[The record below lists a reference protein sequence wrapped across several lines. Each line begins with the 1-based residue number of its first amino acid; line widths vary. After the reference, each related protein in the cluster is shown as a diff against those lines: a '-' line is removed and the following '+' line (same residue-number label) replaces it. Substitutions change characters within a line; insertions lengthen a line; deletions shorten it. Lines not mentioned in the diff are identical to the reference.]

1 MANSTESHNNVKDE
15 SKESKD
21 VNCSFQGCIIG
32 VQSKRNYLCL
42 DSPDEC
48 GLRDM
53 SDGLMFKF

>member
-1 MANSTESHNNVKDE
+1 MENSAESHNNVEDE

-21 VNCSFQGCIIG
+21 VNRSFQGCIVG

-42 DSPDEC
+42 DSPNEC
-48 GLRDM
+48 DLRDM